1 MAERKPIIITA
12 DWIRVRDAAA
22 QLGCDRKT
30 ILNRINAGTI
40 TGVRLI
46 RIERV
51 VRLHREDW
59 TAYLE
64 RNAAEQQQK
73 AA

>member
-1 MAERKPIIITA
+1 MAERKPIITA

-30 ILNRINAGTI
+30 ILNRISAGTI
-40 TGVRLI
+40 TGVRVI

-51 VRLHREDW
+51 VRLNRADW
-59 TAYLE
+59 AAYLE
-64 RNAAEQQQK
+64 RNAVAQEK